1 MEMEHKDFGLEIEK
15 NAITEQ
21 GTFKGFA
28 STFGGKPDAYGDI
41 IVQGAFLGTLSRG
54 GANKN
59 GVVML
64 KHHDRKLIPGIWTLL
79 QENKKGLITNG
90 SLLLETQLGKETHV
104 EMKAGAIKG
113 LSIGFRTL
121 IDKWVHTANKPSI
134 RYIKEVELFEIS
146 IVAFPA
152 NTRATITSVK
162 SAIEA
167 ATTEREMEK
176 ALREVGQLSSNAAK
190 YIVSLIDMGQREFDS
205 EEKKPFPEVLD
216 VFGESGWGE
225 ILKTINQVQLEMQIS
240 RELRT

>member
-28 STFGGKPDAYGDI
+28 STFGGKPDSYGDV
-41 IVQGAFLGTLSRG
+41 IVRGAFLNTLSQG
-54 GANKN
+54 GMNKN

-64 KHHDRKLIPGIWTLL
+64 KHHDRKLTPGVWTSLE
-79 QENKKGLITNG
+79 ENKKGLAVQG
-90 SLLLETQLGKETHV
+90 KLLLETQLGRETHV

-113 LSIGFRTL
+113 LSIGFRT
-121 IDKWVHTANKPSI
+121 IDQEWNDKRTI
-134 RYIKEVELFEIS
+134 RYLKEIGLYEVS
-146 IVAFPA
+146 IAVFPA
-152 NTRATITSVK
+152 NTRATVTSVK

-205 EEKKPFPEVLD
+205 EEEKPFPEVLD